1 MQNEDDLRGLAKVM
15 DFMRAISILFV
26 VINIY
31 WFCYQSFREWGINI
45 GVVDKILLNFQ
56 RTAGLFSNILYTK
69 LFFSG
74 IPCAFLFRYKGSERG
89 KNHMEQDLCVPDNR
103 FYPVFSELVVIGFA
117 VTTDCKYRFVY
128 LCHDSRVSFIISCRS
143 MDFTFAEK

>member
-1 MQNEDDLRGLAKVM
+1 
-15 DFMRAISILFV
+15 
-26 VINIY
+26 
-31 WFCYQSFREWGINI
+31 
-45 GVVDKILLNFQ
+45 
-56 RTAGLFSNILYTK
+56 
-69 LFFSG
+69 
-74 IPCAFLFRYKGSERG
+74 
-89 KNHMEQDLCVPDNR
+89 MEQDLCVPDNR

>member
-89 KNHMEQDLCVPDNR
+89 KNHMEQDLCIPDNR
-103 FYPVFSELVVIGFA
+103 FYPVFPELVA
-117 VTTDCKYRFVY
+117 VVSAAAGKHGIVY
-128 LCHDSRVSFIISCRS
+128 LYHDRRVSFPVGCRS

>member
-31 WFCYQSFREWGINI
+31 RRAVFQYPVHQTFFGGI
-45 GVVDKILLNFQ
+45 
-56 RTAGLFSNILYTK
+56 S
-69 LFFSG
+69 
-74 IPCAFLFRYKGSERG
+74 CAFLFGYKGSERG

-103 FYPVFSELVVIGFA
+103 FYPVLPELVAVGFA
-117 VTTDCKYRFVY
+117 LAIGGKYKPVHLY
-128 LCHDSRVSFIISCRS
+128 HDSRVSFPFGCRS
-143 MDFTFAEK
+143 MDFTFAEKQPDG

>member
-31 WFCYQSFREWGINI
+31 WFCYQLFREWGINI

-69 LFFSG
+69 LFSVV
-74 IPCAFLFRYKGSERG
+74 FLALSCLGTKGV
-89 KNHMEQDLCVPDNR
+89 NHMEQNLCIPDNR
-103 FYPVFSELVVIGFA
+103 FYPVFPKLVA
-117 VTTDCKYRFVY
+117 VGSAIATGGKHGIVY
-128 LCHDSRVSFIISCRS
+128 LYHDRRVSFFIGCRS
-143 MDFTFAEK
+143 MDFPPVEK

>member
-31 WFCYQSFREWGINI
+31 WFCYQSFRQWGINI

-69 LFFSG
+69 LFSVV
-74 IPCAFLFRYKGSERG
+74 FLALSCLGTKGVKE
-89 KNHMEQDLCVPDNR
+89 EQDLCIPDNR
-103 FYPVFSELVVIGFA
+103 FYPVLPELVVIGFTVA
-117 VTTDCKYRFVY
+117 TGGKHGIVY
-128 LCHDSRVSFIISCRS
+128 LYHDSRVSFVIGCRS
-143 MDFTFAEK
+143 VDFPPVEK